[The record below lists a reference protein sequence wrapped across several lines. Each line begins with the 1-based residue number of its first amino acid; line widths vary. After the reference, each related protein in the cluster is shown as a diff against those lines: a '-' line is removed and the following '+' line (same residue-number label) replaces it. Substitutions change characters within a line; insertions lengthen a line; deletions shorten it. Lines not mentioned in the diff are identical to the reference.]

1 VNRSE
6 VLTKAEQLINGKCAH
21 KETKPKLVVWAA
33 RDRYGNIQGFS
44 TKICCVACGKV
55 IDNSLGNEP
64 PVRQTTG
71 LGSDL
76 PHS

>member
-1 VNRSE
+1 M
-6 VLTKAEQLINGKCAH
+6 TKCEH
-21 KETKPKLVVWAA
+21 KETKPKLVVWAT
-33 RDRYGNIQGFS
+33 RDRYGNFQGFS

-55 IDNSLGNEP
+55 IDNSLGSEP
-64 PVRQTTG
+64 SSGQTLE